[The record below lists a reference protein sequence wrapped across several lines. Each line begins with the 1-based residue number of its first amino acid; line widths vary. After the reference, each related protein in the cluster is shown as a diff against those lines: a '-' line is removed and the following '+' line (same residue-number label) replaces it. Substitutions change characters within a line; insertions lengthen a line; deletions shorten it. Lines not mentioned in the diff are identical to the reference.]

1 MLNGDE
7 GWEIPCQP
15 CLNSS
20 INFVIGIVTSRDQ
33 RIQNKANHD
42 GNPGF
47 PRHRPLRGPAPD
59 AAHRTGSL
67 ALFPGG
73 REYWRQ
79 QKRRNQFR
87 TMVQSAII
95 NWGLSWRQKGLAKWD
110 G

>member
-67 ALFPGG
+67 ALSPAGG
-73 REYWRQ
+73 NIGAN
-79 QKRRNQFR
+79 KNG
-87 TMVQSAII
+87 AISSEPWF
-95 NWGLSWRQKGLAKWD
+95 NPRSSTGD
-110 G
+110 